1 MAQDVALSRRKQ
13 GFETPRERHGQTKR
27 AASRRPALRADQAI
41 GRHLL
46 RQPAVGRDLDGGNLP
61 VAVLTHGEAVPA
73 GDPAYTLYLLLIG
86 WVFFGWFWTRGGQ
99 TLGMRAWRIQVQTPA
114 GHPIGWRAAT
124 FRYLAALFSWL
135 FLGLGF
141 LWQWV
146 DHERLTWHDRLSRT
160 RVVVLPKAGN
170 TLPPLLRTD

>member
-1 MAQDVALSRRKQ
+1 MDKPNALPAAAPPCGLIRRL
-13 GFETPRERHGQTKR
+13 
-27 AASRRPALRADQAI
+27 AAIFYDSLLLGALWMGATFP
-41 GRHLL
+41 LL
-46 RQPAVGRDLDGGNLP
+46 I
-61 VAVLTHGEAVPA
+61 LTHGKAVPA

-99 TLGMRAWRIQVQTPA
+99 TLGMRAWRIQVQTPT

-135 FLGLGF
+135 CLGLGF

-146 DHERLTWHDRLSRT
+146 DREHITWHDRLSRT

-170 TLPPLLRTD
+170 TLPPLLRND